1 MLIKQAINSL
11 KSTFRTFMVESRT
24 AYLIL
29 DLVVSWLMIF
39 NQVFQQKNPVIKIM
53 KKMTG
58 LKFTG
63 PRSNQLISI
72 DRNLPQPKKDHGLHK
87 VLITR
92 FSTSLPSHPAWMN
105 ADYVIFFCNSPQITK
120 EIILLFKY
128 MHDWVTKGRICNIF
142 CLEHLKLWWNFNS
155 KLRISVFTVWP
166 LGQVQQELH
175 IQHASSTT
183 SHGLAPL

>member
-1 MLIKQAINSL
+1 
-11 KSTFRTFMVESRT
+11 
-24 AYLIL
+24 
-29 DLVVSWLMIF
+29 
-39 NQVFQQKNPVIKIM
+39 
-53 KKMTG
+53 MTG

-63 PRSNQLISI
+63 PRSNQLSI

-87 VLITR
+87 VLITKI
-92 FSTSLPSHPAWMN
+92 FNIATFTSCMN
-105 ADYVIFFCNSPQITK
+105 ERGLCNFFFCNSPQITK
-120 EIILLFKY
+120 ENILLFKY
-128 MHDWVTKGRICNIF
+128 MHDWVTKGKMCNIF

-183 SHGLAPL
+183 SLGLAPL